1 MDTAAKTAHLTTFQ
15 PKGHLKDQAFDAELY
30 ARVGGVPEHSVSLMA
45 RASNGR
51 AFREGNYLFLAD
63 RDWLLGIGFPLEG
76 APGSAEEFDA
86 ALKSA
91 ISRSGARDIRVAAPS
106 LPKGLAGHTTKRDEY
121 YLLDLAKPVPK
132 RLASIATTYGPSL
145 RVEKARVFTPAHRR
159 LWGEFLTRNTLPA
172 NVQALYTKVEELFN
186 APDCEVFALNAW
198 TEENR
203 LAACL
208 VVDTFMPGF
217 DTYLLGAHSKE
228 FYAPHASDVL
238 FARMIEEARNAGK
251 NYLHLGLGVNQGIAR
266 FKRKWG
272 GFAAFPY
279 VEGQWQEAKKSVSV
293 NVILH
298 SLEASMDLDMDERE
312 RREHDYAQRPFRM
325 LWKLEKN
332 GRTSWI
338 GGTSHFFSKSFE
350 QSFKKLYRHIDTVL
364 FEGHL
369 DDASLEK
376 VSLAGKTPPEPSECL
391 YNLLTEEERH
401 NLERIVRG
409 PEGFW
414 ARLLNIEAPNKADVG
429 WYLRRTRHWYAFF
442 ALWCAYL
449 ERSGWKYSVDLEAWR
464 IAQAEGKRILAMEDI
479 EEQIDALRAVPVQ
492 RAVNFLKDCNNW
504 PKYRKANEKAYLAGD
519 LLGLSG
525 TTTEFPTRTGHI
537 IGKRDQRFRERML
550 PYLEAGNA
558 LALVGSAHL
567 LNLRSMLEEDGFAV
581 TACNRGFFSKI
592 KA

>member
-1 MDTAAKTAHLTTFQ
+1 MDTPAVTPSPESAVPASEEHSFN
-15 PKGHLKDQAFDAELY
+15 AELY
-30 ARVGGVPEHSVSLMA
+30 ARVGGVPEHSVSLMT

-51 AFREGNYLFLAD
+51 ALREGNYLFWTD
-63 RDWLLGIGFPLEG
+63 RDWLLGIGYPLEG
-76 APGSAEEFDA
+76 ERGSAEGFEQ
-86 ALKSA
+86 ALKNVMA
-91 ISRSGARDIRVAAPS
+91 RTGARDIRVAAPRLS
-106 LPKGLAGHTTKRDEY
+106 QGLAGHTNKRDWY
-121 YLLDLAKPVPK
+121 YLLDLAKPVPQ
-132 RLASIATTYGPSL
+132 RLHNIASTYSRSL
-145 RVEKARVFTPAHRR
+145 RVEKSRVFSPAHRR
-159 LWGEFLTRNTLPA
+159 LWGEFLTHKNLPA
-172 NVQALYTKVEELFN
+172 NAEALYARVEELLK
-186 APDCEVFALNAW
+186 APDCEVYALNAW
-198 TEENR
+198 TEDNR

-217 DTYLLGAHSKE
+217 DTYLLGAHSKA

-238 FARMIEEARNAGK
+238 FARMIEEAKGAGK
-251 NYLHLGLGVNQGIAR
+251 GYIHLGLGVNEGIAR

-279 VEGQWQEAKKSVSV
+279 VEAQWREERKSSSV

-312 RREHDYAQRPFRM
+312 RRAHDYAQRPFRM

-338 GGTSHFFSKSFE
+338 GGTAHFFSKSFE
-350 QSFKKLYRHIDTVL
+350 QSFKKLYRSVDTVL

-369 DDASLEK
+369 DDASLER
-376 VSLAGKTPPEPSECL
+376 VSLAGKTPPEPSACL
-391 YNLLTEEERH
+391 YNLLSEEERRR
-401 NLERIVRG
+401 LERMVRG

-414 ARLLNIEAPNKADVG
+414 ARLLNIEAQDKADVG

-449 ERSGWKYSVDLEAWR
+449 ERNGWRYSVDLEAWR
-464 IAQAEGKRILAMEDI
+464 LAHAEGKRVLAMEDI
-479 EEQIDALRAVPVQ
+479 EEQIEALRAVPVE
-492 RAVNFLKDCNNW
+492 RAVHFLQDCQNW
-504 PKYRKANEKAYLAGD
+504 PKYLKANEKAYLAGD
-519 LLGLSG
+519 LLGLTG

-550 PYLEAGNA
+550 PYLEEGNA

-581 TACNRGFFSKI
+581 TACNRSFWSRLKG
-592 KA
+592 